1 MRGGNRWAKSAARSI
16 AARSFAMVHDSGR
29 SVHEGVLQGSIHYNG
44 LHESIHG
51 GKQGMEKSTSLMLSE
66 MFLSE
71 IYADG
76 SSTNNIGKLSS
87 IKMLGASV
95 KHFVDESVHGGRKG
109 SVKYSSEWIHDDE
122 RKDDS
127 NSNEHTSS
135 NPWKRK
141 VNSLKPL

>member
-51 GKQGMEKSTSLMLSE
+51 GKQGMQKSTSAMLSE
-66 MFLSE
+66 LFLSE

-76 SSTNNIGKLSS
+76 STPNIGTLSS
-87 IKMLGASV
+87 MKMLGASV
-95 KHFVDESVHGGRKG
+95 KHFVDESVHGGKKG
-109 SVKYSSEWIHDDE
+109 SIRYNSEWVHDDE
-122 RKDDS
+122 QEEDS
-127 NSNEHTSS
+127 NSNEHISS
-135 NPWKRK
+135 DPWKRK
-141 VNSLKPL
+141 VKSLKPL

>member
-51 GKQGMEKSTSLMLSE
+51 GKQGMQKSTSAMLSE
-66 MFLSE
+66 LFLSE

-76 SSTNNIGKLSS
+76 STPNIGTLSS
-87 IKMLGASV
+87 MKMLGASV
-95 KHFVDESVHGGRKG
+95 KHFVDESVHGGKKG
-109 SVKYSSEWIHDDE
+109 SIRYNSEWVHDDE
-122 RKDDS
+122 QEEDS

-135 NPWKRK
+135 DPWKRK
-141 VNSLKPL
+141 VKSLKPL